1 MTPTKRAAPVEAESR
16 PPVDPPDFSYNAGI
30 FLFHWPKLKIKLRI
44 DRLYQSSSF
53 EVSGEVTIK
62 QDVDGEEY
70 HISQSRLNMTGAMS
84 RKNLAKEL
92 EACVPL
98 GDWKTIL
105 EQACIKTLVKYRE
118 GEAVEGIGNECIE
131 QKREYRLD
139 PIIIEGAPTGMYAP
153 GGSGKGQVAV
163 LIICLIHYGWE
174 WGTWT
179 AKKGN
184 GLYLDWETS
193 KREIN
198 RRVFCMK
205 RGLGIEDTSEIQYRR
220 CFHPLADDIEEIQ
233 ARVLEK
239 DIKFVVIDSFGLAC
253 MGDNNKEEAVLRFYN
268 AFRSLNIPG
277 LIVDHSNKEGELYGN
292 SYKWNAVRSLFEI
305 KKVGES
311 RDDGTIDLNLI
322 HKKINEGSMLP
333 TRGIRFT
340 FLDNDLMTL
349 PEPVDI
355 TLAAL
360 QAKLA
365 NKDAII
371 EKLKRG
377 TLSAK
382 EVGALTGISQSTVRS
397 ILNRGLD
404 TLFVKIGTEWGLKA
418 NVPSLL
424 EPR

>member
-1 MTPTKRAAPVEAESR
+1 MTTTKRAAPAEAESR
-16 PPVDPPDFSYNAGI
+16 PPVDPPEFTYNAGI
-30 FLFHWPKLKIKLRI
+30 FLFHWPKLHIKVRI
-44 DRLYQSSSF
+44 DRMYQSSSF
-53 EVSGEVTIK
+53 DVYGEVTIK
-62 QDVDGEEY
+62 QEENGEEY

-92 EACVPL
+92 ECCFPI
-98 GDWKTIL
+98 GDWKVIL
-105 EQACIKTLVKYRE
+105 EQACIKTLIKYRE

-163 LIICLIHYGWE
+163 LIACLIHYGWE

-179 AKKGN
+179 AVKGN
-184 GLYLDWETS
+184 VLYLDWETS

-198 RRVFCMK
+198 RRVYCIK
-205 RGLGIEDTSEIQYRR
+205 RGLGIDDTSEIQYRR

-239 DIKFVVIDSFGLAC
+239 DIKFAVIDSFGLAC

-305 KKVGES
+305 KKVGEN
-311 RDDGTIDLNLI
+311 REEGTIDLNLV

-333 TRGIRFT
+333 TQGIRFT
-340 FLDNDLMTL
+340 FLDTDLMTM

-365 NKDAII
+365 NKDAIV
-371 EKLKRG
+371 ETLKRG
-377 TLSAK
+377 TMSVK
-382 EVGALTGISQSTVRS
+382 EIASLTGIPLATIRTTM
-397 ILNRGLD
+397 NRYKD
-404 TLFVKIGTEWGLKA
+404 SLFVRIGNDWGLKSV
-418 NVPSLL
+418 VPDLL
-424 EPR
+424 